1 MPRKPLLAALIASLL
16 AGCAAVPDVRPEVG
30 QAGAAAMGLAG
41 GQPVTVAPD
50 WWTAIGDPQLDRL
63 MADALAGSPTLAEA
77 AARLRVARAAVDR
90 GRAGLHPQVTGL
102 ASEQQQLFSGRSVIP
117 PPYGGSWQWVGS
129 TEADLDWSLD
139 LAGRQKAAVAA
150 ARASAGAAAL
160 DVAAA
165 RVVLSGSVAQAYV
178 DLARADALAAIAGEF
193 VRSRQSALDIAQT
206 RKRTNLGSDF
216 EISAAQALL
225 AEARQAQVRAA
236 GQRQQMVHAL
246 AALAGRGVDSYAT
259 ITRPGLRLAAALP
272 VPASLPADLLARRPD
287 IQAAQA
293 RILAADADRREA
305 RAAFYPDVDL
315 RAFVGTAALGL
326 GSLFSGGAL
335 TAGAGPAIHL
345 PIFTGGGL
353 AAGYRGAV
361 GEVDVAVAGYD
372 RLVTEA
378 VHQAAD
384 ALSAVATHTED
395 ATQQRAVVAQLERT
409 VQLDAVR
416 VRTGLASRLDVLDA
430 NDRLLTARQAQANI
444 DADGAISRIQLL
456 VALGGGFTPVSA
468 TSLAAGESR
477 PSPWTKP

>member
-1 MPRKPLLAALIASLL
+1 
-16 AGCAAVPDVRPEVG
+16 
-30 QAGAAAMGLAG
+30 
-41 GQPVTVAPD
+41 
-50 WWTAIGDPQLDRL
+50 
-63 MADALAGSPTLAEA
+63 
-77 AARLRVARAAVDR
+77 
-90 GRAGLHPQVTGL
+90 
-102 ASEQQQLFSGRSVIP
+102 
-117 PPYGGSWQWVGS
+117 
-129 TEADLDWSLD
+129 
-139 LAGRQKAAVAA
+139 
-150 ARASAGAAAL
+150 
-160 DVAAA
+160 
-165 RVVLSGSVAQAYV
+165 
-178 DLARADALAAIAGEF
+178 
-193 VRSRQSALDIAQT
+193 
-206 RKRTNLGSDF
+206 
-216 EISAAQALL
+216 
-225 AEARQAQVRAA
+225 
-236 GQRQQMVHAL
+236 MVHAL